1 MILVNTDNIVTLLVA
16 VFASTGFWSLVQYV
30 VGVVKEKKG
39 GNSAEKTLLIALSHD
54 RILTLSKEA
63 IAKGYISQD
72 NYDNLAQMTEPYFQA
87 GGNHLAK
94 KYWEEVQTLPIRDD

>member
-1 MILVNTDNIVTLLVA
+1 MSENVVTLLVA

-30 VGVVKEKKG
+30 IGIIRDRKSGSSSEKK
-39 GNSAEKTLLIALSHD
+39 LLVALAHD

-72 NYDNLAQMTEPYFQA
+72 DYDNLAQMVEPYFEA

-94 KYWEEVQTLPIRDD
+94 KYWEEVKNLPIKDEVN

>member
-1 MILVNTDNIVTLLVA
+1 MNTDNVVTLLVA

-30 VGVVKEKKG
+30 IGISKEKKG
-39 GNSAEKTLLIALSHD
+39 GNSAEKNLLIALSHD

-63 IAKGYISQD
+63 IVNGYISQD
-72 NYDNLAQMTEPYFQA
+72 DYNNLAQMTEPYFEA

-94 KYWEEVQTLPIRDD
+94 KMWEEVQKLPIKE

>member
-1 MILVNTDNIVTLLVA
+1 MILVNTNNLVTLLVA
-16 VFASTGFWSLVQYV
+16 VFASTGFWSLVQYII
-30 VGVVKEKKG
+30 GIIKEKKG
-39 GNSAEKTLLIALSHD
+39 GNSAEKNLLIALSHD

-72 NYDNLAQMTEPYFQA
+72 DYDNLAQMTEPYFQA

-94 KYWEEVQTLPIRDD
+94 KYWTEVQTLPIRDD

>member
-1 MILVNTDNIVTLLVA
+1 VILVNADNVVTLLVA

-30 VGVVKEKKG
+30 IGIIKEKKG
-39 GNSAEKTLLIALSHD
+39 GNSAEKNLLIALSHD

-63 IAKGYISQD
+63 IVNGYISQD
-72 NYDNLAQMTEPYFQA
+72 DYNNLAQMTEPYFEA

-94 KYWEEVQTLPIRDD
+94 KMWEEVQKLPIKE

>member
-1 MILVNTDNIVTLLVA
+1 MSTDSIVTLLVA

-30 VGVVKEKKG
+30 IGIIKEKKG
-39 GNSAEKTLLIALSHD
+39 GNSAEKNLLIALSHD

-63 IAKGYISQD
+63 IINGYISQD
-72 NYDNLAQMTEPYFQA
+72 DYNNLAQMTEPYFEA

-94 KYWEEVQTLPIRDD
+94 KMWEEVQKLPIKE

>member
-1 MILVNTDNIVTLLVA
+1 MNTDNVVTLLVA

-30 VGVVKEKKG
+30 IGIIKEKKG
-39 GNSAEKTLLIALSHD
+39 GNSAEKNLLIALSHD

-63 IAKGYISQD
+63 IVNGYISQD
-72 NYDNLAQMTEPYFQA
+72 DYNNLAQMTEPYFEA

-94 KYWEEVQTLPIRDD
+94 KMWEEVQKLPIKE